1 VVGVLPADSSIGGGP
16 IVCDCMLSPV
26 GLEAGSDR
34 WCGLLPSRLEV
45 GRGGMGV
52 VPTGPDER
60 VLGRGSAG
68 IWGGCSRVVGVR
80 FEE

>member
-1 VVGVLPADSSIGGGP
+1 MFST
-16 IVCDCMLSPV
+16 V
-26 GLEAGSDR
+26 GLEAGSDK
-34 WCGLLPSRLEV
+34 WCGLPPYHLDV

-60 VLGRGSAG
+60 ILGRGSAG
-68 IWGGCSRVVGVR
+68 IWGGCSRVVGMR